1 MANDKNK
8 LNVAPVISP
17 DILKTISAATA
28 IKTFGAQLTNKNKE
42 VLVVGN
48 QTKTA
53 QINNELQA
61 LDLQEQKAGETQ
73 KSTLEKAQ
81 KDFNT
86 KQITQKQY
94 KEIQTSAQIAYEK
107 EIASINL
114 KRAKLQL
121 DKNLIEN
128 NPYNKIKQRQ
138 KGFKINLKNLKKK
151 TQNEETKSNRDLA
164 KQIALNTSKTLAPI
178 VALQLV
184 NQLFKIITQ
193 RKKLEDLVDQV
204 NNYIDT
210 QVKDQQTV
218 VIATN
223 LRNNAVRLI
232 DNNTKKLES
241 LKKSIERIVKNI
253 AIITAI
259 ILVIQ
264 KILSLPF
271 PFLIPIKINLQPKL
285 QSAITLIAALSAVLV
300 ITSNLLGNEIIKL
313 IELKDR
319 LKEISL
325 KLDGKTLN
333 NLDDKQFEELTNFF
347 TPAGLNNFP
356 PYKGF
361 NFNIKVE
368 ENKSFEVKG
377 NKRRYAVAV
386 DRDGVEVI
394 KSDYSFTQ
402 DPNDLIEQLKLV
414 IDQRNLQG

>member
-28 IKTFGAQLTNKNKE
+28 IKTFGAQLVNKNKE
-42 VLVVGN
+42 TLVIGN
-48 QTKTA
+48 QTKTN

-73 KSTLEKAQ
+73 KTTIEKAQ
-81 KDFNT
+81 KDYNT
-86 KQITQKQY
+86 NQITQKEY
-94 KEIQTSAQIAYEK
+94 KDIQKISQIAYEK

-114 KRAKLQL
+114 KRAKLGL
-121 DKNLIEN
+121 DKTLIEN
-128 NPYNKIKQRQ
+128 NPYNIIKQRQ
-138 KGFKINLKNLKKK
+138 KGFKLSLKNLKKK
-151 TQNEETKSNRDLA
+151 TQNEETKSSRDLA
-164 KQIALNTSKTLAPI
+164 KQIALNTAKTLAPVI
-178 VALQLV
+178 ALQLT

-232 DNNTKKLES
+232 DNNTKKLEA
-241 LKKSIERIVKNI
+241 LKKSVEQIVKNI
-253 AIITAI
+253 ATITAI
-259 ILVIQ
+259 ILLIQ
-264 KILSLPF
+264 KILLLPF

-300 ITSNLLGNEIIKL
+300 ITTSLLGNEITKL

-333 NLDDKQFEELTNFF
+333 NLDDKQFAELTDFF
-347 TPAGLNNFP
+347 TPAGINDFP

-361 NFNIKVE
+361 NFKIKVE

-377 NKRRYAVAV
+377 NKRRYAVAIN
-386 DRDGVEVI
+386 RDGVEQI

-402 DPNDLIEQLKLV
+402 DPNDLVEQLKLV

>member
-28 IKTFGAQLTNKNKE
+28 IKTFGAQLVNKNKE
-42 VLVVGN
+42 TLVVGN
-48 QTKTA
+48 QTKTN

-73 KSTLEKAQ
+73 KSTIEKAQ
-81 KDFNT
+81 KDYNT
-86 KQITQKQY
+86 NQITQKQY
-94 KEIQTSAQIAYEK
+94 NEIKIQAQIAYEK

-128 NPYNKIKQRQ
+128 NPYNRIKQNQ
-138 KGFKINLKNLKKK
+138 KGFKLSLKNLKKK

-164 KQIALNTSKTLAPI
+164 KQVALNVSKTLAPV
-178 VALQLV
+178 VALQLA
-184 NQLFKIITQ
+184 NQLFKVINQ
-193 RKKLEDLVDQV
+193 RKKLEDLVEQV
-204 NNYIDT
+204 NSYINT
-210 QVKDQQTV
+210 QVKDEQTV

-232 DNNTKKLES
+232 DNNTKKLEN
-241 LKKSIERIVKNI
+241 LKKSIEKIVKNI
-253 AIITAI
+253 AILTAI

-285 QSAITLIAALSAVLV
+285 QSTVTLIAALSAVLV
-300 ITSNLLGNEIIKL
+300 IASNLLGNEIIKL

-319 LKEISL
+319 LQEISL
-325 KLDGKTLN
+325 KLDGKTLG
-333 NLDDKQFEELTNFF
+333 NLNDKQFAELTDFF
-347 TPAGLNNFP
+347 TPAGINDFP

-361 NFNIKVE
+361 NFKIKVE

-377 NKRRYAVAV
+377 NKRRYAVAIN
-386 DRDGVEVI
+386 RDGVEQI
-394 KSDYSFTQ
+394 KSDYSFTL